1 MDYLYKRVNKLYET
15 AGFLEKY
22 GGSIVMTVIL
32 FLVFD
37 KIGQKR
43 NVILP

>member
-32 FLVFD
+32 FLVF
-37 KIGQKR
+37 
-43 NVILP
+43 ILISYYYFQ